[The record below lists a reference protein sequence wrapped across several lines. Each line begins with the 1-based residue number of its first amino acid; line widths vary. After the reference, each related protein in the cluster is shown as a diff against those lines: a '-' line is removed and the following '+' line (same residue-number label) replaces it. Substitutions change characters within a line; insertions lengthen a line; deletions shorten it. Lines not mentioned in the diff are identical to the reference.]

1 LIAFRAAIAGLLWC
15 VAAAAAAQAQPV
27 PVAEQ
32 LARKNSCM
40 ACHGM
45 VHKQV
50 GPGFAEIAR
59 RYRNDAA
66 LAPQLAAKIRNGSV
80 GTWGRII
87 MPRQTQLSE
96 ADALTLAR
104 WVLSQPPPPP

>member
-1 LIAFRAAIAGLLWC
+1 MRLRLATVALCLGGAAS
-15 VAAAAAAQAQPV
+15 AQAQALTPE
-27 PVAEQ
+27 A

-40 ACHGM
+40 ACHGL

-50 GPGFAEIAR
+50 GPGFAEVAR

-80 GTWGRII
+80 GTWGRLI
-87 MPRQTQLSE
+87 MPRQPQLSE
-96 ADALTLAR
+96 DDALVLAR